1 MLLAIFCASAIAE
14 WNRVRIVAL
23 LKTAAEIGQEHRFGT
38 SRKARSLSTRS
49 ERYGRK
55 EKQGKGFQIN

>member
-23 LKTAAEIGQEHRFGT
+23 LKTAAEIGQDHRSGT
-38 SRKARSLSTRS
+38 RGELRFNL
-49 ERYGRK
+49 
-55 EKQGKGFQIN
+55 